1 MVFPE
6 KKIKSYFPKQQLW
19 GLINYQP
26 RWGLTLKGW
35 VATIF
40 SLILILSFF
49 LANLQPF
56 LAPSAPIK
64 AQALVIEGWIG
75 DDGVQAAI
83 AEFQRQNYQIL
94 ITVGTPIPRGGYL
107 SEYKTFAQLS
117 AATAIKLGFE
127 PTKIVPVPIPTAER
141 GHAVA
146 LRGRTLSSA
155 MVFKQWV
162 QQNYPHIKAVNLYS
176 KSVHSRRSWLLYQ
189 RACNPEIQVGII
201 AQPPVDYDARF
212 WWKSSEGFREV
223 TGEAIAYFY
232 AKFFS

>member
-19 GLINYQP
+19 GLINYKP

-35 VATIF
+35 VAIV
-40 SLILILSFF
+40 LSFVISFGF
-49 LANLQPF
+49 LMANLQPF

-127 PTKIVPVPIPTAER
+127 PTKVVPVPIPPAER
-141 GHAVA
+141 D
-146 LRGRTLSSA
+146 RTLSSA
-155 MVFKQWV
+155 MVFKQWL

-176 KSVHSRRSWLLYQ
+176 KTVHSRRSWLLYQ

-232 AKFFS
+232 AKFLS